1 MKNACIVVKLN
12 KNGFFQAEIAEISE
26 YFSKN
31 GYPFD
36 EIRLTTYDESSLLK
50 VLKESKQEIENLVL
64 LCDNDLFEY
73 IERAVSSLDGQFVR
87 SSMDFGMLLSGS
99 FSLFLLGMDDTNRC
113 KAFLEQVVFP
123 SFVKKY
129 GTRLDKMVVRTIG
142 AEKKLVDELLLKAKR
157 ISGSNLAYN
166 HRRKYDEDVIEIF
179 YDSTVSRMLTD
190 DILRLFAEELQDY
203 IYALEDKSIEE
214 QLVALLKLRGKKI
227 SVAESFTG
235 GGVGRRI
242 VSVSGAS
249 EVYFEGLNTYNELAK
264 MKRLGVRDYTLK
276 SYGAVSD
283 STVYE
288 MAAGLIATGD
298 TEISIATT
306 GIAGPKSDR
315 TDAPVG
321 LSYIAIGTKEKVF
334 VFRFRFDGTREEITE
349 KAINHA
355 LFLAYREL
363 KNM

>member
-1 MKNACIVVKLN
+1 MKNACIVVKMN
-12 KNGFFQAEIAEISE
+12 NNGFFQAEIATIIE
-26 YFSKN
+26 YFSSN
-31 GYPFD
+31 GYPF
-36 EIRLTTYDESSLLK
+36 EEVRLMTYDDKKLFK
-50 VLKESKQEIENLVL
+50 ILKEIEKDCENLVV
-64 LCDNDLFEY
+64 LCDNDLFNYVE
-73 IERAVSSLDGQFVR
+73 ETVTKLEGQFVR
-87 SSMDFGMLLSGS
+87 SAFDSGMLINGS
-99 FSLFLLGMDDTNRC
+99 FSLFLLGMTDKNRC
-113 KAFLEQVVFP
+113 KEFIEKATIPV
-123 SFVKKY
+123 FVKKY

-142 AEKKLVDELLLKAKR
+142 AKKELVEEILLKAKR
-157 ISGSNLAYN
+157 ISGAHLAYN

-179 YDSTVSRMLTD
+179 YDASVSRMLTD
-190 DILRLFAEELQDY
+190 DVLRLFAEELQEY
-203 IYALEDKSIEE
+203 IYALDDCSIEE
-214 QLVALLKLRGKKI
+214 QLVSLLKLRGKKI

-235 GGVGRRI
+235 GGVGKRI
-242 VSVSGAS
+242 VSVPGAS
-249 EVYFEGLNTYNELAK
+249 EVYFEGMNTYNETSK
-264 MKRLGVRDYTLK
+264 IKRLGVREYTLK

-298 TEISIATT
+298 AEISIATT

-315 TDAPVG
+315 TDTPVG

>member
-1 MKNACIVVKLN
+1 MRNACIVVKMN
-12 KNGFFQAEIAEISE
+12 NNGFFQAEIAEITE
-26 YFSKN
+26 YFSSN
-31 GYPFD
+31 GYPFE
-36 EIRLTTYDESSLLK
+36 EIRLTTYDDEKLLNT
-50 VLKESKQEIENLVL
+50 LKEFEKDCENLVL

-73 IERAVSSLDGQFVR
+73 VERTITKLDGQFVR
-87 SSMDFGMLLSGS
+87 SAFDSGMLINGS
-99 FSLFLLGMDDTNRC
+99 FALFLLGMDNKNHC
-113 KAFLEQVVFP
+113 KEFVERVALPV
-123 SFVKKY
+123 FVKKY

-142 AEKKLVDELLLKAKR
+142 AKKELVDELLLKAKR
-157 ISGSNLAYN
+157 ISGAHLAYN
-166 HRRKYDEDVIEIF
+166 HRRRYDEDIIEIF
-179 YDSTVSRMLTD
+179 YDANVPRMLTD
-190 DILRLFAEELQDY
+190 DVLRIFAEGLEEY
-203 IYALEDKSIEE
+203 IYALEDRSIEE

-235 GGVGRRI
+235 GGVARRL

-249 EVYFEGLNTYNELAK
+249 EVYFEGLNAYNEISK
-264 MKRLGVRDYTLK
+264 IIRLGVREYTLK

-283 STVYE
+283 STAYE
-288 MAAGLIATGD
+288 MAASLIAAGD
-298 TEISIATT
+298 VQISIATT

-334 VFRFRFDGTREEITE
+334 VFRFHFEGTREEITE